1 MLGAQYAKQLK
12 KNEIRVSSLPK
23 YGREMRLA
31 LETSVGYAHGTGA
44 YGFGD
49 ATLDNAGANK
59 VHMPR
64 DGQAAE
70 SFVDY
75 TNTDGA
81 TVTYEGANDLTIFAV
96 PADNTATIT
105 AEAVVASLIGTTD
118 HANNDLAVIPEYLAS
133 RRNAHDHVEVDHDIP
148 SDTSL
153 LLRLGATTPA
163 QLDDILDAVEQYG
176 TERPYNEASANT
188 LYMQGMLG
196 AVGDYCSFVAPLG
209 LIKVDGNADS
219 KFLLTVSAIT
229 EM

>member
-1 MLGAQYAKQLK
+1 
-12 KNEIRVSSLPK
+12 
-23 YGREMRLA
+23 
-31 LETSVGYAHGTGA
+31 
-44 YGFGD
+44 
-49 ATLDNAGANK
+49 
-59 VHMPR
+59 
-64 DGQAAE
+64 
-70 SFVDY
+70 VDY

-196 AVGDYCSFVAPLG
+196 VVGDYCSFVAPLG